1 MINSRTKAN
10 DTLSR
15 FPGPATLHQ
24 SVLETALFTFLCA
37 GFAAIIAFTGGGGLW
52 SWILIAIF
60 VGLAV
65 ASGRMLR
72 KGQASHMTLDRAGFT
87 LHEPT
92 GYTRFLWRD
101 VSRFE
106 KLEPHR
112 VNSIIVFDDLTREPG
127 ARGVGNTSLVENY
140 GLSPLALMDL
150 MNEWRERALIGF
162 SSEVGTGSR

>member
-1 MINSRTKAN
+1 
-10 DTLSR
+10 
-15 FPGPATLHQ
+15 
-24 SVLETALFTFLCA
+24 
-37 GFAAIIAFTGGGGLW
+37 
-52 SWILIAIF
+52 
-60 VGLAV
+60 
-65 ASGRMLR
+65 MLR

-127 ARGVGNTSLVENY
+127 ALGVGNTSLVENY

-162 SSEVGTGSR
+162 SSEVGTGSRLENPSNKKAISGAPRDYAGSAGTPPARRTDSRTTTAR